1 MSPVSLIVPISVEAL
16 CVNARMAVPETQ
28 FVGASADFTNLPA
41 WSDDAQRLTGDPY
54 LSQTIR
60 RFRGQTPEPGVH
72 LHWALPDALTHGLHD
87 GQDRVSFPA
96 VPNRWLVARL
106 HTRNKES
113 EAPETQIKAWIVEGD
128 FVDIKTDAFR
138 SSFPYRDPT
147 GRQYFRYVG
156 RVLDLEGWRE
166 TEAGGSS
173 FHTVFGQKLTAV
185 GYGDITFAAYYPNCR
200 SLFGFHDDLST
211 LADYSPA
218 TDQLTYLVAGWF
230 SDTADDPLAGGGNG
244 GKPISGAANDL
255 KWAFTGEQVFARTL
269 CSGMVQ
275 AVGWDPNA
283 DYSARSDKPI
293 EIAIGNTTAEAL
305 SALVAAQ
312 PDTAGDTDCEF
323 LLNAMQLGLLARLEG
338 QSDRLAKL
346 DAALHG
352 EAFGSSPGGTIWTLR
367 PPPSAGTA
375 ATGDAPPADLA
386 TLPPALADQLND
398 LNILQQEL
406 DLERFSL
413 ASQRQ
418 QIFLDWYRY
427 VLVSQRLDEPA
438 PAMDGRG
445 RGSPLGLDLLDTI
458 APGLDQDTIQQYLR
472 DCLVPLKAREAHCDV
487 LSAQRDAGIA
497 RLDASL
503 KSSPQPLLRQP
514 VPAPRFYQPA
524 EPVLLLRG
532 EDVMPPL
539 RHGGDDTY
547 AADGMLPCRLATEL
561 VDLLTS
567 QIAVFGSTPFVGLGP
582 SSLVGLDLSAT
593 PCPVELSSL
602 LAEAVIL
609 DPGQAGYVAAKLRAN
624 GESAPAAALRA
635 AVRTLHQPS
644 VAGHPGTVP
653 LSANGRLPCANAV
666 TQWSGTPWVPCHL
679 EWTVDYYPLASVD
692 PDLGSPS
699 FAADA
704 ITGSFGLDSEGLD
717 LACTSPPPMRA
728 QRVRGTI
735 PLSSRAT
742 ANLDREIGQ
751 ILAQAPNAEL
761 EDIRRTLRKTPILS
775 QALSGFN
782 EALLMRCLSIQ
793 LDVLDPLSPGDA
805 DFTAQIR
812 DAAAG
817 WTESSPLPLGT
828 FAPIRGG
835 FMRLVEVNLIDA
847 FGQLRSVS
855 LANRPVAR
863 AKSLMPTGAAAADGV
878 TIYLPPRITQPSRL
892 QFRWLSAGNDEVEMN
907 SHPASSPVCGFVLSD
922 YLDDSLAIYDRN
934 GSALGMLRL
943 VSGGSAVHW
952 QPAPDPGARLAFD
965 PDRATAVEHVRAKVE
980 DAHLR
985 DFVLAILDDASGAAL
1000 LDNLIRTIDRML
1012 ATVVPGGDQPDPSLG
1027 TLIGRPLV
1035 LARAS
1040 IDLEICGQPA
1050 TNQSWQSLLRDTG
1063 RPADAPRDTRGFE
1076 TVDFEVRLGDVA
1088 RAGDG
1093 LIGYF
1098 RQAKA
1103 DPSDFRTFYA
1113 ELATGKGGVMNPATS
1128 PIRVR
1133 ADPQA
1138 APEIVT
1144 LLLDPHAPIH
1154 ATTGILPVKSIAI
1167 PPDQF
1172 EAALRNLQI
1181 AFPIAPVLTQAA
1193 GLALPLPR
1201 IPGFAWSWVQARG
1214 DAWAVA
1220 SAGQPGT
1227 PEPAVA
1233 GLVQPTTS
1241 PVWTGKPQRID
1252 EGWLVLKPNGNGGD
1266 A

>member
-16 CVNARMAVPETQ
+16 CVSTRMAAPEAQ

-41 WSDDAQRLTGDPY
+41 WSNDAQRPTGDPY

-60 RFRGQTPEPGVH
+60 QFRGQTLEPGVH

-87 GQDRVSFPA
+87 GQDRVTFPA
-96 VPNRWLVARL
+96 VPNRWLVTRL
-106 HTRNKES
+106 HTRNKTS
-113 EAPETQIKAWIVEGD
+113 DAPETRLKAWIVESD
-128 FVDIKTDAFR
+128 FVDIKTNGFR
-138 SSFPYRDPT
+138 SSFPCRDPA

-156 RVLDLEGWRE
+156 RVLDLAGWRE
-166 TEAGGSS
+166 TQAGGSS
-173 FHTVFGQKLTAV
+173 FDAVFGQKLTAV
-185 GYGDITFAAYYPNCR
+185 GYGEIAFSAYYPNCR
-200 SLFGFHDDLST
+200 SLFGFYDDLAT

-218 TDQLTYLVAGWF
+218 TDQLTYLATGWF
-230 SDTADDPLAGGGNG
+230 SDTADDPLAGCGNG
-244 GKPISGAANDL
+244 GTLVSGAANDL

-275 AVGWDPNA
+275 AVGWDPGA
-283 DYSARSDKPI
+283 DYAARSGKPI

-312 PDTAGDTDCEF
+312 PDTAGDANCEF
-323 LLNAMQLGLLARLEG
+323 LLNAMQLGLLTRLEG

-346 DAALHG
+346 DAALHA
-352 EAFGSSPGGTIWTLR
+352 EAFGSSPGGTVWTLR

-375 ATGDAPPADLA
+375 VTGDAPPIELA
-386 TLPPALADQLND
+386 MLPSPFADQLNEV
-398 LNILQQEL
+398 NILQQEF

-427 VLVSQRLDEPA
+427 VLVSQRPDEPA
-438 PAMDGRG
+438 TAMDGRG
-445 RGSPLGLDLLDTI
+445 RGAPLGLDLLDTI

-472 DCLVPLKAREAHCDV
+472 DCLLPLKAREAHCDA
-487 LSAQRDAGIA
+487 LSAQ
-497 RLDASL
+497 LDARIAAFDTVL
-503 KSSPQPLLRQP
+503 KSLPQPLLRQP

-532 EDVMPPL
+532 EDVVPPL
-539 RHGGDDTY
+539 RYGGDDTY
-547 AADGMLPCRLATEL
+547 AADGMLPCRLGSEL
-561 VDLLTS
+561 VDTLAS
-567 QIAVFGSTPFVGLGP
+567 EAAVLGP
-582 SSLVGLDLSAT
+582 SSLVDLDLSAT
-593 PCPVELSSL
+593 PCSLELCSL
-602 LAEAVIL
+602 VAEAMIL
-609 DPGQAGYVAAKLRAN
+609 DPGQAGHLAARLRAK
-624 GESAPAAALRA
+624 GASAPDAALRD
-635 AVRTLHQPS
+635 AVRTWHRPS
-644 VAGHPGTVP
+644 FAGHP
-653 LSANGRLPCANAV
+653 SAAVISASGKPPCANAV
-666 TQWSGTPWVPCHL
+666 TQWSGAPWVPCYL
-679 EWTVDYYPLASVD
+679 EWTVDYFPLAAVD
-692 PDLGSPS
+692 PDLGSPP
-699 FAADA
+699 FAPDA
-704 ITGSFGLDSEGLD
+704 IARSFGFNGEGLD
-717 LACTSPPPMRA
+717 LACALPPTPRA

-751 ILAQAPNAEL
+751 VLAQAPNAEL
-761 EDIRRTLRKTPILS
+761 EDIRKTLRTTPILS

-855 LANRPVAR
+855 LANLPVAR
-863 AKSLMPTGAAAADGV
+863 AKSLTPAGATAADGV

-892 QFRWLSAGNDEVEMN
+892 QFRWLSAGNDAVEMN
-907 SHPASSPVCGFVLSD
+907 SHPASSPVCGLVLPN
-922 YLDDSLAIYDRN
+922 YLDDSLAIYDRD
-934 GSALGMLRL
+934 GAALGMLRL
-943 VSGGSAVHW
+943 VSGGNVVHW
-952 QPAPDPGARLAFD
+952 QPASVPGARLAFD
-965 PDRATAVEHVRAKVE
+965 PDRAMAVEHVRANVE

-985 DFVLAILDDASGAAL
+985 DFILAILDERSGAAL

-1012 ATVVPGGDQPDPSLG
+1012 ATIVPGGDPPDPSLG
-1027 TLIGRPLV
+1027 TLVGRPLV

-1040 IDLEICGQPA
+1040 IDLELCGQPA
-1050 TNQSWQSLLRDTG
+1050 INQSWQSLLHATD
-1063 RPADAPRDTRGFE
+1063 RPADAARDTRGFE

-1093 LIGYF
+1093 LVGYF
-1098 RQAKA
+1098 RQARA
-1103 DPSDFRTFYA
+1103 DLSDFQTFYA
-1113 ELATGKGGVMNPATS
+1113 ELATEKGGVVKPTAQ

-1133 ADPQA
+1133 TDPQA

-1144 LLLDPHAPIH
+1144 LLLDPHAPVH
-1154 ATTGILPVKSIAI
+1154 ATSGILPVKSIAI

-1181 AFPIAPVLTQAA
+1181 AFPVAPVLTQAT

-1201 IPGFAWSWVQARG
+1201 VPGFHWSWVQARG
-1214 DAWAVA
+1214 DAWA
-1220 SAGQPGT
+1220 AGTAVLSGA

-1252 EGWLVLKPNGNGGD
+1252 EGWLVLKPNGGN